1 MEEIEL
7 IPVEGHTTLGRDPAS
22 NAILNTDTTQ
32 YDAYI
37 KARENAKKKD
47 RTLEDLKNE
56 VEELKRPNPPSK
68 QAKKKAKFRDKT
80 YVAKANARI

>member
-32 YDAYI
+32 YEAYI
-37 KARENAKKKD
+37 KARNEARKKTKEM
-47 RTLEDLKNE
+47 RDLKDE
-56 VEELKRPNPPSK
+56 VAELKRLVNHLV
-68 QAKKKAKFRDKT
+68 KKEDK
-80 YVAKANARI
+80 

>member
-7 IPVEGHTTLGRDPAS
+7 VPVEGYTTLGRDPLS

-37 KARENAKKKD
+37 KARENVKEKD
-47 RTLEDLKNE
+47 RTLKDLKDE
-56 VEELKRPNPPSK
+56 VAELKALMK
-68 QAKKKAKFRDKT
+68 DLIKKEDK
-80 YVAKANARI
+80 

>member
-37 KARENAKKKD
+37 KARDNAKKKD
-47 RTLEDLKNE
+47 LTLQSLQDE
-56 VEELKRPNPPSK
+56 VAELKALVK
-68 QAKKKAKFRDKT
+68 DLIKKEDK
-80 YVAKANARI
+80 

>member
-7 IPVEGHTTLGRDPAS
+7 IPVEGHNALGRDPAS

-37 KARENAKKKD
+37 KARDNAKKKD
-47 RTLEDLKNE
+47 LTLQSLQDE
-56 VEELKRPNPPSK
+56 VAELKALVK
-68 QAKKKAKFRDKT
+68 DLIKKEDK
-80 YVAKANARI
+80 

>member
-1 MEEIEL
+1 MDEIEL
-7 IPVEGHTTLGRDPAS
+7 IPVEGHTALGRDPAS

-47 RTLEDLKNE
+47 RTLQELQDE
-56 VEELKRPNPPSK
+56 VAELKALVNNLVQK
-68 QAKKKAKFRDKT
+68 EDK
-80 YVAKANARI
+80 

>member
-7 IPVEGHTTLGRDPAS
+7 IPVEGHNALGRDPAS

-37 KARENAKKKD
+37 KARANAKKKD
-47 RTLEDLKNE
+47 RTLKELQDE
-56 VEELKRPNPPSK
+56 VAELKALVNTLVQK
-68 QAKKKAKFRDKT
+68 EDK
-80 YVAKANARI
+80 

>member
-7 IPVEGHTTLGRDPAS
+7 IPVEGHSSLGRDPAS

-37 KARENAKKKD
+37 KARANAKKKD
-47 RTLEDLKNE
+47 NTLKELQSE
-56 VEELKRPNPPSK
+56 VAELKALVK
-68 QAKKKAKFRDKT
+68 DLIQKEDK
-80 YVAKANARI
+80 

>member
-37 KARENAKKKD
+37 KARDNAKKKD
-47 RTLEDLKNE
+47 LTLQSLQDE
-56 VEELKRPNPPSK
+56 VAELKALVK
-68 QAKKKAKFRDKT
+68 DLIKKKDK
-80 YVAKANARI
+80 

>member
-7 IPVEGHTTLGRDPAS
+7 IPVEGHNALGTDPAS

-47 RTLEDLKNE
+47 RTLKELQDE
-56 VEELKRPNPPSK
+56 VAELKALVNNLVQK
-68 QAKKKAKFRDKT
+68 EDK
-80 YVAKANARI
+80 

>member
-32 YDAYI
+32 YEAYI
-37 KARENAKKKD
+37 KARDEARKKTKEM
-47 RTLEDLKNE
+47 RDLKDE
-56 VEELKRPNPPSK
+56 VAELKRLVNHLVNK
-68 QAKKKAKFRDKT
+68 EDK
-80 YVAKANARI
+80 